1 MSNLE
6 ELAKQFWETKGET
19 AQQSPTRAVML
30 APVSEEEAV
39 FLDTLERNQLLPWM
53 RLRPGMRVLDVGCGT
68 GRWARRFAAHETS
81 VVAMDVSPGFLE
93 IAKQALSADGTLHRV
108 TLLRADLSLG
118 RLPEEVQGPFDL
130 IFVGGVFQY
139 IEDDAVVSLLNEFV
153 QKLAP
158 DGRIILRE
166 GIRSERLREEHGAFE
181 GTPYSVI
188 YRDRT
193 DYPRFFAQTNLRLL
207 QQANLAGFSTVDLAE
222 KALSRFN
229 IASYGSSEQQLELS
243 PDGALWAKFITAVTP
258 LFAFVWPRADRGAVV
273 LHKLLGD
280 KNFWAS
286 HQVYLLVHPS

>member
-6 ELAKQFWETKGET
+6 DLAKQFWETKGES
-19 AQQSPTRAVML
+19 AHGSPTRAVML

-39 FLDTLERNQLLPWM
+39 FLDTLERNQLVPWM
-53 RLRPGMRVLDVGCGT
+53 QLRPEMRVLDVGCGT
-68 GRWARRFAAHETS
+68 GRWTRRFASSGAA

-93 IAKQALSADGTLHRV
+93 TARQALDADGTLHRV
-108 TLLRADLSLG
+108 TLLRADLSRG
-118 RLPEEVQGPFDL
+118 TLPEEARGPFDL

-139 IEDDAVVSLLNEFV
+139 IEDDAVLSLLNEFV

-158 DGRIILRE
+158 HGKIILRE
-166 GIRSERLREEHGAFE
+166 GIRSERAREERGVFE

-229 IASYGSSEQQLELS
+229 VASYGSSEQLQLS

-280 KNFWAS
+280 KDFWAS
-286 HQVYLLVHPS
+286 HQVYLLVRPS